1 MNKYLISYWKE
12 TEEGKDW
19 FEKEIQANSIEDA
32 LTKFREQYRLYKI
45 ESIELIS
52 KSNYFTI
59 RREIPRSVIGN
70 VIVTAIEG
78 GSNYWYYLSDSA
90 VELIRKEV
98 PESTEPYL
106 SIALTKAILDHN
118 VIVPINDAVDDL
130 VVGYLSNETIQ
141 YRLSKLSKDSGLKWC
156 LDAELSD
163 SGDAETSDV
172 VFQFLT
178 MGEYVYG

>member
-1 MNKYLISYWKE
+1 MRKYLVFYWKRMGDE
-12 TEEGKDW
+12 KDW
-19 FEKEIQANSIEDA
+19 FEKEIQADSIDEA
-32 LTKFREQYRLYKI
+32 LIEFRKKNPFSKV
-45 ESIELIS
+45 ESIELIF
-52 KSNYFTI
+52 KTNFTI
-59 RREIPRSVIGN
+59 RQEIPRSVLEN

-78 GSNYWYYLSDSA
+78 GSNYWYYLSDST
-90 VELIRKEV
+90 VELIRKAV
-98 PESTEPYL
+98 PTEPYL